1 MKQNYSYIHS
11 LRVIATLA
19 IILLHSATGGIFE
32 EIKLQGGLSPYFS
45 LFYKHSQEWAV
56 PAFVLISGAIFL
68 SPHKQINYNLLFN
81 KYLKRIALAILV
93 FGLPMT
99 FSEVFLSE
107 KDASITTITF
117 ASITNWLSGH
127 SWAHMWYLYMLIG
140 LYLITPIIKPF
151 LNQANNKEI
160 QTALIVM
167 FIISSILPTL
177 KSYDFSITSYMI
189 ITTPFIFI
197 YMLGYYLQ
205 WRTNY
210 DKSYRN
216 KILSM
221 TIFCTSLASIIIRI
235 YYNVNLNGYFDPACI
250 LMAASLFVLF
260 KQYDIKSSIAEKL
273 SPYCFCV
280 YLIHTIFIN
289 ISYKILHITPL
300 NILGDTSL
308 SITIPIFFIIF
319 TILSFANTFILMKVP
334 FFKKYIL

>member
-1 MKQNYSYIHS
+1 MKQNYSYIHC
-11 LRVIATLA
+11 LRVVATLA

-32 EIKLQGGLSPYFS
+32 EIKLQGNFSPYIS

-68 SPHKQINYNLLFN
+68 SPHKQINYSILFN
-81 KYLKRIALAILV
+81 KYLKRIILAILV

-99 FSEVFLSE
+99 FSEVLLSE
-107 KDASITTITF
+107 KGASITTITF
-117 ASITNWLSGH
+117 TSIINWLCGH

-151 LNQANNKEI
+151 LNQANKKEI

-167 FIISSILPTL
+167 FTISSILPTL
-177 KSYDFSITSYMI
+177 KSYNFQITSYMI

-205 WRTNY
+205 WRINY
-210 DKSYRN
+210 DKQFRN
-216 KILSM
+216 KILS
-221 TIFCTSLASIIIRI
+221 IILLCTSLTSIIVRI
-235 YYNVNLNGYFDPACI
+235 CYDINLNGYFDPACI

-260 KQYDIKSSIAEKL
+260 KQYNIKSHIAERL

-289 ISYKILHITPL
+289 ASYKILHITPL

-308 SITIPIFFIIF
+308 SITIPLFFIIF
-319 TILSFANTFILMKVP
+319 TTLSFTSAFLLTKIP
-334 FFKKYIL
+334 FLKKHVL